1 MENGIPSREELL
13 RNRDGRNPANVD
25 IYGNRKEAGSFPAE
39 RPAVK
44 KRIEEIKKK
53 YKGTIGAEP
62 GEVFDGEHAQ
72 TQEEAAKAIHAEQNR
87 VEPPWSPID
96 EE

>member
-13 RNRDGRNPANVD
+13 RNRDGRNPAN
-25 IYGNRKEAGSFPAE
+25 SFPAE

-53 YKGTIGAEP
+53 YKGTIGSDATPIDTRDLDFLPTKEMAAES
-62 GEVFDGEHAQ
+62 
-72 TQEEAAKAIHAEQNR
+72 IHAAQKLRDAE
-87 VEPPWSPID
+87 VITD